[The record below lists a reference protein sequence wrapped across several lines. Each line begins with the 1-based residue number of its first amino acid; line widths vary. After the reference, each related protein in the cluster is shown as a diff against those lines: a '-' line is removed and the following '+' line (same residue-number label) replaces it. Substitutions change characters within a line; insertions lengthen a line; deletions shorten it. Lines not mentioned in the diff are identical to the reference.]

1 MSEKLLEIKDL
12 QVSFFT
18 PVGEEKAVNG
28 IN

>member
-18 PVGEEKAVNG
+18 RWRGEGGERHQL
-28 IN
+28 